1 MVPVQAPE
9 PPVECGTQAGK
20 TDRDPAGLDNRNFR
34 LACTSKQRPAPNS
47 SPVQCARTRRR
58 IGLPAGDRG
67 GWAAR
72 RDQDLEPNIRS
83 MFLLL
88 VYWAAA
94 GLCQLE
100 VSPARGLQVL
110 ACHFSS
116 ASESDGPRPGPGE
129 VANEL
134 YTEHSSDNARTAS
147 NLRLGGLGS
156 A

>member
-9 PPVECGTQAGK
+9 PPVECGTQAGI

-34 LACTSKQRPAPNS
+34 LACASKQRPAPNS

-72 RDQDLEPNIRS
+72 RDPDLEPNIRS
-83 MFLLL
+83 MFL
-88 VYWAAA
+88 YWAA

-100 VSPARGLQVL
+100 VSPARGPGLQVP
-110 ACHFSS
+110 ACYFSR

-129 VANEL
+129 
-134 YTEHSSDNARTAS
+134 D
-147 NLRLGGLGS
+147 
-156 A
+156 